1 MTLTILAD
9 PRQPE
14 TAKKLYSQNSLSH
27 SDPIFSCTRGS
38 TTSREVAPTRARS
51 SSARSMSSSSPPRGA
66 ATTCSASPLAPTR
79 FEVDEGLLRVVAAA
93 IEAAGA
99 ESAAPQPE
107 PLDAAQQAQ
116 PLHHQAAPQQ
126 AQPTQVA
133 TASHPPQLAAMA
145 QPLRAAAP
153 AGRRVLLSVGAVVP
167 TQAASSALPPGW
179 RRGRTQAATHDDEGS
194 GSSSAPLPCP
204 R

>member
-1 MTLTILAD
+1 MHERLNDFQGGGAD
-9 PRQPE
+9 ASALE
-14 TAKKLYSQNSLSH
+14 LGSLYELLE
-27 SDPIFSCTRGS
+27 PTTRRGYHLLGL
-38 TTSREVAPTRARS
+38 
-51 SSARSMSSSSPPRGA
+51 SARPD
-66 ATTCSASPLAPTR
+66 TL
-79 FEVDEGLLRVVAAA
+79 EVDEGLLRVVAAA

-99 ESAAPQPE
+99 ESAAPQRE

-145 QPLRAAAP
+145 QPLRAASLAAP